1 MPCKIL
7 PLKGDDLMADFTEV
21 FENFEEIE
29 EIVTATEDGTIA
41 CCN

>member
-1 MPCKIL
+1 MT
-7 PLKGDDLMADFTEV
+7 DFTEV

-29 EIVTATEDGTIA
+29 EIVTADDRGSIA